1 MNDIVNICTYHPVL
15 FCIRYNYFCQRIKC
29 KSPFPLIIYREILRL
44 QLLNCLSW
52 MTQIRI
58 LSTLSV
64 VEMKHNQGKII
75 QIFFSWLNILNYWEI
90 VVNKMKSNATFRV
103 FLYKISRSISETCKQ
118 KQILD
123 DVKNGNNDDE
133 NANYTI
139 TSISDYANFSSGF
152 VFLTMDNR

>member
-1 MNDIVNICTYHPVL
+1 
-15 FCIRYNYFCQRIKC
+15 
-29 KSPFPLIIYREILRL
+29 
-44 QLLNCLSW
+44 
-52 MTQIRI
+52 
-58 LSTLSV
+58 
-64 VEMKHNQGKII
+64 
-75 QIFFSWLNILNYWEI
+75 
-90 VVNKMKSNATFRV
+90 MKSNATFRV

-139 TSISDYANFSSGF
+139 TSISDYASFSSGF